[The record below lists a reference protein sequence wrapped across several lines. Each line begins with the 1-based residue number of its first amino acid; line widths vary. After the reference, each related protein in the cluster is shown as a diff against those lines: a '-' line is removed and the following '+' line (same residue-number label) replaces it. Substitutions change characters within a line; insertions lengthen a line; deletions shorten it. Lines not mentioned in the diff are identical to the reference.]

1 MKRVLLTVALCV
13 AASASFAQKKV
24 VNEAQS
30 IAKGSNADFGEART
44 LIKGAL
50 ENPETKDDAKTWYVA
65 GFIEDQ
71 QFNAERAKQILGQQ
85 PNEPVM
91 YEALYGI
98 LPYFQK
104 AYELDQLPNE
114 KGKVKPKYTKDIKSI
129 LSANHVYLFNG
140 GAYYFDKQEYK
151 KAYDFFNQYVEI
163 SELPMFAGT
172 QTAEKD
178 STFMTVQFYAAAAA
192 SLAKDSRLAIAAL
205 ERAKNTPYRQY
216 DVYQYLCYEYGEART
231 AQDSVMLEKTFEE
244 GMQVFPDSAFFLN
257 NLINTYIYSN
267 RNEKA
272 LEMLNVAI
280 QKNPND
286 ANLYN
291 VMGRVY
297 ETGLKDYANAEK
309 NFQIALEKDPNLTD
323 ALSNIG
329 RIYYNQGVNK
339 LSEANM
345 INDSKKYQEELS
357 MAKDLFKKALPY
369 YKKAHEAEPE
379 KMDNMI
385 ALRGIYYN
393 LNMGPELEAIEAE
406 MNTEMNK

>member
-13 AASASFAQKKV
+13 AASASFAQKKAV
-24 VNEAQS
+24 SEAQS

-129 LSANHVYLFNG
+129 LGANHVYLFNG

-163 SELPMFAGT
+163 SELPMFEGT

-192 SLAKDSRLAIAAL
+192 SLAKDSKLAIAAL
-205 ERAKNTPYRQY
+205 ERAKKTPYRQN

-231 AQDSVMLEKTFEE
+231 PEDSLMLEKTLEE
-244 GMQVFPDSAFFLN
+244 GLQVFPDSSFYLN
-257 NLINTYIYSN
+257 NLINIYIYSN

-272 LEMLNVAI
+272 LELLNIAI
-280 QKNPND
+280 QKSPND

-297 ETGLKDYANAEK
+297 ETGLKDNVNAEK
-309 NFQIALEKDPNLTD
+309 YFKIALEKDPDLTD

-345 INDSKKYQEELS
+345 INDSKKYQEELGH
-357 MAKDLFKKALPY
+357 AKELFKQALPY

-406 MNTEMNK
+406 MNK

>member
-163 SELPMFAGT
+163 SELPMFAGP

-406 MNTEMNK
+406 MNK

>member
-71 QFNAERAKQILGQQ
+71 QFNTERAKQILGQQ

-345 INDSKKYQEELS
+345 INDSKKYQEELG

-379 KMDNMI
+379 KMDNMS

-406 MNTEMNK
+406 MNK

>member
-24 VNEAQS
+24 VSEAQS

-71 QFNAERAKQILGQQ
+71 QFNTERAKQILGQQ

-406 MNTEMNK
+406 MNK

>member
-50 ENPETKDDAKTWYVA
+50 GNPETKDDAKTWYVA

-406 MNTEMNK
+406 MNK

>member
-71 QFNAERAKQILGQQ
+71 QFNTERAKQILGQQ

-345 INDSKKYQEELS
+345 INDSKKYQEELG

-385 ALRGIYYN
+385 ALRGIYYT

-406 MNTEMNK
+406 MNK

>member
-286 ANLYN
+286 ANLNN

-385 ALRGIYYN
+385 ALRSIYYN

-406 MNTEMNK
+406 MNK

>member
-129 LSANHVYLFNG
+129 LSANHLYLFNG

-345 INDSKKYQEELS
+345 INDSKKYQEELG

-406 MNTEMNK
+406 MNK

>member
-71 QFNAERAKQILGQQ
+71 QFNTERAKQILGQQ

-345 INDSKKYQEELS
+345 INDSKKYQEELG

-385 ALRGIYYN
+385 AFRGIYYN

-406 MNTEMNK
+406 MNK

>member
-178 STFMTVQFYAAAAA
+178 STFMTAAAA

-345 INDSKKYQEELS
+345 INDSKKYQEELG

-406 MNTEMNK
+406 MNK

>member
-71 QFNAERAKQILGQQ
+71 RFNAERAKQILGQQ

-406 MNTEMNK
+406 MNK

>member
-286 ANLYN
+286 ANLYK

-379 KMDNMI
+379 KMGRSKSSGKPLQI
-385 ALRGIYYN
+385 Q
-393 LNMGPELEAIEAE
+393 
-406 MNTEMNK
+406 

>member
-272 LEMLNVAI
+272 LDMLNVAI

-345 INDSKKYQEELS
+345 INDSKKYQEELG

-406 MNTEMNK
+406 MNK

>member
-172 QTAEKD
+172 QTSEKD

-345 INDSKKYQEELS
+345 INDSKKYQEELG

-406 MNTEMNK
+406 MNK

>member
-369 YKKAHEAEPE
+369 GQHDRFERYLLQSEHGA
-379 KMDNMI
+379 
-385 ALRGIYYN
+385 GIRSY
-393 LNMGPELEAIEAE
+393 
-406 MNTEMNK
+406 

>member
-71 QFNAERAKQILGQQ
+71 QFNTERAKQILGQQ

-163 SELPMFAGT
+163 SELPIFAGT

-345 INDSKKYQEELS
+345 INDSKKYQEELG

-406 MNTEMNK
+406 MNK

>member
-71 QFNAERAKQILGQQ
+71 QFNAERAKQIQGQQ

-406 MNTEMNK
+406 MNK

>member
-71 QFNAERAKQILGQQ
+71 QFNTERAKQILGQQ

-104 AYELDQLPNE
+104 AYKLDQLPNE

-345 INDSKKYQEELS
+345 INDSKKYQEELG

-406 MNTEMNK
+406 MNK

>member
-345 INDSKKYQEELS
+345 INDSKKYQEELG

-406 MNTEMNK
+406 MNK

>member
-13 AASASFAQKKV
+13 AASASFAQKRV
-24 VNEAQS
+24 VNGAQS

-406 MNTEMNK
+406 MNK

>member
-30 IAKGSNADFGEART
+30 IAKGNNADFGEART

-406 MNTEMNK
+406 MNK

>member
-13 AASASFAQKKV
+13 VASVSFAQKKV

-129 LSANHVYLFNG
+129 LSANHIYLFNG

-406 MNTEMNK
+406 MNK

>member
-13 AASASFAQKKV
+13 AASASFAQKKA

-30 IAKGSNADFGEART
+30 IVKGTNPNFGEART
-44 LIKGAL
+44 LIKEAL
-50 ENPETKDDAKTWYVA
+50 ENAETKNDVKTWYVA
-65 GFIEDQ
+65 GYIEDQ
-71 QFNAERAKQILGQQ
+71 QFNAERAKQILGQA

-98 LPYFQK
+98 LPYFLK
-104 AYELDQLPNE
+104 AYELDQQPNE
-114 KGKVKPKYTKDIKSI
+114 KGKIKPKYSKDIKSI

-192 SLAKDSRLAIAAL
+192 SLTKDSKLAIAAL

-216 DVYQYLCYEYGEART
+216 DVYQYLCYEYGEAKT

-244 GMQVFPDSAFFLN
+244 GMKIFPDSAFFLN

-286 ANLYN
+286 ATLYN
-291 VMGRVY
+291 VMGHVY
-297 ETGLKDYANAEK
+297 ENGVKNIAEAEK
-309 NFQIALEKDPNLTD
+309 YYLLALEKDPNMPVV
-323 ALSNIG
+323 LSNIG

-345 INDSKKYQEELS
+345 INDSKKYQEELGL
-357 MAKDLFKKALPY
+357 AKDLFKKALPY

-406 MNTEMNK
+406 MNK

>member
-30 IAKGSNADFGEART
+30 IEKGSNADFGEART

-406 MNTEMNK
+406 MNK

>member
-129 LSANHVYLFNG
+129 LSENHVYLFNG

-406 MNTEMNK
+406 MNK